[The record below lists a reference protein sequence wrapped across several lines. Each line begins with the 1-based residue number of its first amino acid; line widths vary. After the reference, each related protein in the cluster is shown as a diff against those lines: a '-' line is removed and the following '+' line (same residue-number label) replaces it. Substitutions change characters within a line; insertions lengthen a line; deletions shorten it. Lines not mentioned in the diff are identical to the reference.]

1 MAVQLACTFKR
12 VNIKD
17 QCITQPRCETPTT
30 PESTTEVHL
39 ASVTS
44 ITQTCARSP
53 APEEYQLSAGDKAEL
68 RMLLNKRLQKQNKQ
82 VEFEL
87 DPPISNLGLTFIQTN
102 VI

>member
-17 QCITQPRCETPTT
+17 QSITQPRCETPPT
-30 PESTTEVHL
+30 PESTTEVHP

-44 ITQTCARSP
+44 ITQTCVRAP

-68 RMLLNKRLQKQNKQ
+68 RMLQNKRLQKQNRYNHRSLKP
-82 VEFEL
+82 VK
-87 DPPISNLGLTFIQTN
+87 
-102 VI
+102 